1 MNRIRAF
8 SIGAFL
14 KGKTLVN
21 YEIRLKKLE
30 RQVDILRKQDHGKI
44 FFAIGSREKM
54 EGFPKELGHGS
65 VIDCEGGVKFG
76 KNVKIGYGVIISSAS
91 AITGKEKGPKIL
103 KKVIIE
109 DNVGIGSNAVILHG
123 AKICKNAIIG
133 AGAVVR
139 ENQVIPPNAVAVG
152 VPAKVIKYKK
162 KD

>member
-1 MNRIRAF
+1 M
-8 SIGAFL
+8 GAFL

-30 RQVDILRKQDHGKI
+30 RQLKILREQNHGKI
-44 FFAIGSREKM
+44 FFAIGSRERM

-76 KNVKIGYGVIISSAS
+76 KNVKIGYGVIISSTS
-91 AITGKEKGPKIL
+91 AITGKEKGPKIF

-109 DNVGIGSNAVILHG
+109 NNVGIGSNAVILPG
-123 AKICKNAIIG
+123 AKICKNATIG
-133 AGAVVR
+133 AGAIVK

-152 VPAKVIKYKK
+152 VPAKIIKYKK